1 MNKLRSELSALLD
14 NQNLRAFM
22 MLIRKGEGTLGDNG
36 YRTIVG
42 GGLFESFAD
51 HPRQRIWIDRY
62 KIHSTAAGAYQFL
75 SRTWDECAR
84 ALDLPDFSPRA
95 QDVACVFLIRRRKAL
110 QAVLDGDIS
119 RAIDLCRLEWA
130 SLPGAPYGQR
140 TLSHA
145 AALAFYVAQ
154 GGAIR
159 GTPPPAPTGEP
170 PALAT
175 AEPSRA
181 VANPPATAPPT
192 APATA
197 PQPTP
202 KEPRMLPLPLVLATS
217 LLDVFGPIL
226 RDKLSKVLAKN
237 DTSPEVAAQVAE
249 ALITKAKQV
258 TGADDPVA
266 AVAAL
271 RADPE
276 QVQRL
281 EAAFL
286 DDFERML
293 PMAVKLME
301 MDEASVAAA
310 RQFATSEDWMVLTKA
325 IRLKFI
331 HILSLAFVS
340 FAGWFVVHTWDTL
353 TPELRGAVITLM
365 VIAGWT
371 GVRDFWMGSSDGSQQ
386 KTAEL
391 LRRTK
396 E

>member
-1 MNKLRSELSALLD
+1 MNTTDIAGLLQ
-14 NQNLRAFM
+14 NANLRAFM
-22 MLIRKGEGTLGDNG
+22 LLIRKGEGTLGDNG

-42 GGLFESFAD
+42 GGLFDSFDD
-51 HPRQRIWIDRY
+51 HPRKMVRIERY
-62 KIHSTAAGAYQFL
+62 KVNSSAAGAYQFL
-75 SRTWDECAR
+75 ARTWDECAK
-84 ALDLPDFSPRA
+84 ALALPDFSPRS
-95 QDVACVFLIRRRKAL
+95 QDAACVFLIHRRKAL
-110 QAVLDGDIS
+110 DAVLAGDIR
-119 RAIDLCRLEWA
+119 RALELCCLEWA

-140 TLSHA
+140 TLRQA
-145 AALAFYVAQ
+145 EALAFYVAQ
-154 GGAIR
+154 GGHLQGAA
-159 GTPPPAPTGEP
+159 PPSEPKGEP
-170 PALAT
+170 PVLAGDE
-175 AEPSRA
+175 AGA
-181 VANPPATAPPT
+181 VVLRP
-192 APATA
+192 APAPARNTV
-197 PQPTP
+197 TT

-310 RQFATSEDWMVLTKA
+310 RQFAASEDWMVLTKA